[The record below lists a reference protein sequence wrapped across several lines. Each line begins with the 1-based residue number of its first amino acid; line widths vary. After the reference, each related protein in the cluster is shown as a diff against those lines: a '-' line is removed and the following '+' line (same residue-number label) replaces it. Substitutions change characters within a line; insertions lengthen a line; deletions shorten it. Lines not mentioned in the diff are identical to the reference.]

1 MVATFLRLVFA
12 LALSVA
18 TFGPGGRV
26 AADEPLTPAEKE
38 AVERIIH
45 DYLLEH
51 PEVIYQA
58 LEKLQQRQQE
68 EAAARRQTAVAE
80 LAEEIRTD
88 TGLLVAGNPKASVTI
103 VEFFD
108 YRCPY
113 CKVMA
118 PRLAALL
125 DSDTDVRIVLKEYPI
140 LGPDSVYAARAA
152 LAAAEQGKYLGLH
165 DRLMNHKGQLGKD
178 TVLAAAREIGLDTVR
193 LERDMQ
199 APRVEQILRD
209 NYDMAGRLAIDGTP
223 AFIVGDEIVGGAME
237 LEELQAK
244 VKAARGS

>member
-1 MVATFLRLVFA
+1 MTATFVRLRLVLLL
-12 LALSVA
+12 LAGTLVPSGA
-18 TFGPGGRV
+18 G
-26 AADEPLTPAEKE
+26 AAEEPLTPDEKA
-38 AVERIIH
+38 AVEQVIH

-51 PEVIYQA
+51 PEVLYQA
-58 LEKLQQRQQE
+58 LEKLQQRRQE
-68 EAAARRQTAVAE
+68 EAAERRRLALTELTAAM
-80 LAEEIRTD
+80 ASD
-88 TGLLVAGNPKASVTI
+88 TKIPVAGNPKASVTI

-113 CKVMA
+113 CKAMA
-118 PRLAALL
+118 PRLEALL

-152 LAAAEQGKYLGLH
+152 LAANEQGKYLEMH
-165 DRLMNHKGQLGKD
+165 DRLMNHKGQLGRD
-178 TVLAAAREIGLDTVR
+178 AVLALATDIGLDTAR

-199 APRVEQILRD
+199 APGVEQTLRN
-209 NYDMAGRLAIDGTP
+209 NYEIAGQLAIDGTP
-223 AFIVGDEIVGGAME
+223 AFVIGEEIIGGAIE